1 MDLTEWILDG
11 CAHSIAWI
19 HILCMSFIN
28 MSHILDEFWECK
40 WSRYLACYA
49 EHRIMKINHMLDH
62 HENANSSFGRT
73 KQLLSCLPMSIGIY
87 RKRMCRRKR
96 HLRICSGSSILKH
109 PSLLL
114 YSFFFCLSWFTEP
127 LSFFKCYSENKNLYC
142 SPLHFRTYW
151 STTCMRK
158 EKELGL
164 ISRSGYRI
172 RICIAICEFPFQ
184 NPFTEKR
191 RRNIYIGCQSKK
203 VEIIYVPH
211 LGTIPAYCTTGL
223 WYCSLEFLRTQKQ
236 L

>member
-1 MDLTEWILDG
+1 MK
-11 CAHSIAWI
+11 
-19 HILCMSFIN
+19 MQP
-28 MSHILDEFWECK
+28 
-40 WSRYLACYA
+40 RVLA
-49 EHRIMKINHMLDH
+49 
-62 HENANSSFGRT
+62 GT

-96 HLRICSGSSILKH
+96 HLRTCSGSSILKH

-114 YSFFFCLSWFTEP
+114 LLLFFLFFFIYIYFYLSWFTEP
-127 LSFFKCYSENKNLYC
+127 LSFFKCYSENKYLYC

-151 STTCMRK
+151 STCMRK

-191 RRNIYIGCQSKK
+191 RRNIYIVS
-203 VEIIYVPH
+203 
-211 LGTIPAYCTTGL
+211 
-223 WYCSLEFLRTQKQ
+223 
-236 L
+236 